1 MRTIEQILSQVPD
14 KREDKDT
21 TSHEF
26 KKDLYDFFRGEYGR
40 ERSILE
46 VSCSKGYS
54 SYLLS
59 HLFKQV
65 YAVDYERDLL
75 DFASKF
81 NQDRGRNNI
90 QFIQCD
96 IYKTPYWDKLPKA
109 DVVFLDA
116 DHRYKNVVYDI
127 RNAWTNILDKG
138 GYIIIDDYGL
148 PASGV
153 KRAVNDLVK
162 ENTHLTKVGYIGE
175 PNGSDCR
182 SGRKLIDWEGLILKY
197 E

>member
-1 MRTIEQILSQVPD
+1 MKTIEQILSQVPD

-21 TSHEF
+21 TSHVF
-26 KKDLYDFFRGEYGR
+26 KKDVYDFFREDKWR

-59 HLFKQV
+59 YLFKQV

-81 NQDRGRNNI
+81 NQDRGRKNI

-96 IYKTPYWDKLPKA
+96 IYRAPYWDKLPKA

-116 DHRYKNVVYDI
+116 DHRYKSVVYDI
-127 RNAWTNILDKG
+127 RNAWTESLYNG

-148 PASGV
+148 PGSGV
-153 KRAVNDLVK
+153 KRAVNDLVN
-162 ENTHLTKVGYIGE
+162 ENTHLSIVEYIGE
-175 PNGSDCR
+175 PPGSIPYR
-182 SGRKLIDWEGLILKY
+182 RKLLDWEGLILKY
-197 E
+197 D

>member
-1 MRTIEQILSQVPD
+1 MRTIEQILSKIPN
-14 KREDKDT
+14 KRENKDT

-26 KKDLYDFFRGEYGR
+26 KRDLYDFFWEDKWR

-46 VSCSKGYS
+46 VSCSRGFS

-59 HLFKQV
+59 YLFKQV

-81 NQDRGRNNI
+81 NQDRGRKNI

-96 IYKTPYWDKLPKA
+96 IYRAPYWDKLPKA

-116 DHRYKNVVYDI
+116 DHRYKSVVYDI

-148 PASGV
+148 PGSGV

-162 ENTHLTKVGYIGE
+162 ENTHLSKVGYIGE
-175 PNGSDCR
+175 PAGSIPYR
-182 SGRKLIDWEGLILKY
+182 RKLLDWEGLILRY

>member
-1 MRTIEQILSQVPD
+1 MKTIEQILSQVPN
-14 KREDKDT
+14 KSENKDT
-21 TSHEF
+21 TSHKF
-26 KKDLYDFFRGEYGR
+26 KNDLYDFFWEDKWR

-46 VSCSKGYS
+46 VSCSRGYS

-65 YAVDYERDLL
+65 YAVDYEIDLL

-81 NQDRGRNNI
+81 NQDRGRKNI
-90 QFIQCD
+90 QFIRCD
-96 IYKTPYWDKLPKA
+96 IYRAPYWNRLPSA

-116 DHRYKNVVYDI
+116 DHRYKSVVYDI
-127 RNAWTNILDKG
+127 RNAWTQSLYQG

-148 PASGV
+148 PGSGV
-153 KRAVNDLVK
+153 FRAVNDLVK
-162 ENTHLTKVGYIGE
+162 ENKNLRLVQYIGE
-175 PNGSDCR
+175 PAGSDCR
-182 SGRKLIDWEGLILKY
+182 SGRKLIHWEGLILRY

>member
-1 MRTIEQILSQVPD
+1 MKTIEQILSQVPN
-14 KREDKDT
+14 KRDDKDT
-21 TSHEF
+21 TSYKF
-26 KKDLYDFFRGEYGR
+26 KKDLYDFFREDKWR

-54 SYLLS
+54 SYLFS

-65 YAVDYERDLL
+65 YAVDYQRNLL

-81 NQDRGRNNI
+81 SQDRGIKNI

-96 IYKTPYWDKLPKA
+96 IYRAPYWGKLPKA

-116 DHRYKNVVYDI
+116 DHRYKSVVYDI
-127 RNAWTNILDKG
+127 RNAWTQSLHKG

-148 PASGV
+148 PGSGV
-153 KRAVNDLVK
+153 HRAVEDLVK
-162 ENTHLTKVGYIGE
+162 ENTHLSIVEYIGE
-175 PNGSDCR
+175 PPGSIPFK
-182 SGRKLIDWEGLILKY
+182 RKLLDWEGLILRY

>member
-1 MRTIEQILSQVPD
+1 MKTIEQILSQVPN
-14 KREDKDT
+14 KRDDKDT
-21 TSHEF
+21 TSYKF
-26 KKDLYDFFRGEYGR
+26 KKDLYDFFREDKWR

-65 YAVDYERDLL
+65 YAVDYELNLL

-81 NQDRGRNNI
+81 NQGRGRKNI

-96 IYKTPYWDKLPKA
+96 IYRAPYWGKLPKA

-116 DHRYKNVVYDI
+116 DHRYKSAVYDI
-127 RNAWTNILDKG
+127 RNAWTNILAKG
-138 GYIIIDDYGL
+138 GYLIIDDYGL
-148 PASGV
+148 PGSGV
-153 KRAVNDLVK
+153 HRAVEDLVK
-162 ENTHLTKVGYIGE
+162 ENTHLSKIDYLGE
-175 PNGSDCR
+175 PAGSVPYR
-182 SGRKLIDWEGLILKY
+182 RKLLDWEGLILRY

>member
-1 MRTIEQILSQVPD
+1 MRTIEQILSKVPN
-14 KREDKDT
+14 KRENKDT

-26 KKDLYDFFRGEYGR
+26 KKDLYDFFWEDKWR
-40 ERSILE
+40 ERSVLE
-46 VSCSKGYS
+46 VSCSRGYS

-65 YAVDYERDLL
+65 YAVDYDRGIL

-90 QFIQCD
+90 QFIRCD
-96 IYKTPYWDKLPKA
+96 IYQPPYWNKLPSA

-116 DHRYKNVVYDI
+116 DHRYKSVVYDI
-127 RNAWTNILDKG
+127 RNAWTESLYNG

-148 PASGV
+148 PGSGV
-153 KRAVNDLVK
+153 HRAVEDLIK
-162 ENTHLTKVGYIGE
+162 ENSRLIKVDYIGE
-175 PNGSDCR
+175 PPGSIPFK
-182 SGRKLIDWEGLILKY
+182 RKLLDWEGLILKY
-197 E
+197 D

>member
-1 MRTIEQILSQVPD
+1 MKTIEQILSQVPD
-14 KREDKDT
+14 KRENKDT
-21 TSHEF
+21 TSYEF
-26 KKDLYDFFRGEYGR
+26 KKDLYDFFREDKWR

-54 SYLLS
+54 SYLFS

-65 YAVDYERDLL
+65 YAVDYQRNLL

-81 NQDRGRNNI
+81 NQSRGRKNI

-96 IYKTPYWDKLPKA
+96 IYNSPYWAKLPPKA

-116 DHRYKNVVYDI
+116 DHRYKSAVYDI
-127 RNAWTNILDKG
+127 RNAWTQSLNKG
-138 GYIIIDDYGL
+138 GYLIVDDYGL
-148 PASGV
+148 PGSGV
-153 KRAVNDLVK
+153 HRAVEDLVK
-162 ENTHLTKVGYIGE
+162 ENTHLSKIDYLGE
-175 PNGSDCR
+175 PAGSIPYR
-182 SGRKLIDWEGLILKY
+182 RKLLDWEGLILKY

>member
-1 MRTIEQILSQVPD
+1 MKTIEQILSKVPN
-14 KREDKDT
+14 KRENKDT

-26 KKDLYDFFRGEYGR
+26 KKDLYDFFWEDKWR

-46 VSCSKGYS
+46 VSCSRGYS

-81 NQDRGRNNI
+81 NQDRNNI
-90 QFIQCD
+90 EFIQCD
-96 IYKTPYWDKLPKA
+96 IYNAPYWNKLPSA

-116 DHRYKNVVYDI
+116 DHRYKSVVYDI
-127 RNAWTNILDKG
+127 RNAWTQSLYQG

-148 PASGV
+148 PGSGV

-175 PNGSDCR
+175 PAGSIPYR
-182 SGRKLIDWEGLILKY
+182 RKLLDWEGLILRY